1 MPREPTL
8 VELDGIRVRYGS
20 DPPAL
25 DGVHFAVR
33 PGEIHAL
40 LGENGAGK
48 STLVKVLG
56 GLVRPERGSLRIA
69 GRPVRLERHDPRA
82 ARRAGIGIVH
92 QHSTLVPAMDVLEN
106 LAFADPGGGLLYR
119 PDALRRDAERVQQRF
134 GLDVPLDARVEDL
147 SVGQRQ
153 RAEILRA
160 LLRGVGV
167 LVLDEPTAALTPA
180 ETRALLPALQE
191 LARADRGVVFIS
203 HKLEEIRGVADA
215 VTVLRRGRVVAEL
228 RGAEIASADLGRLM
242 LGRSLPPLPH
252 RPRPAA
258 AGSPALALRGLAAP
272 GIREQSRLR
281 GLELE
286 VHPGEIAGVAGI
298 DGNGQRELEEV
309 LAGLRPVTA
318 GCVEVGGAPVVPV
331 SVRALA
337 QRRAVLISGDRER
350 TSLIPSFSLWENFLL
365 RRTHDRRFRRL
376 GLVRRAAAREATR
389 RVLRRYD
396 VRPPA
401 PDLPAGALSGG
412 NAQKLVVGR
421 ELADDPT
428 VIAAFHPTRG
438 LDVGSARFVHECLLE
453 RRDAGAAV
461 LLVST
466 ELEEVRTLA
475 DRLFVIAGGRVLPVD
490 RNADSGT
497 LGALML
503 GAGAPA

>member
-1 MPREPTL
+1 MAPEVPL
-8 VELDGIRVRYGS
+8 VELEEIRVRYGPG
-20 DPPAL
+20 PPAL
-25 DGVHFAVR
+25 DGVHFAVL

-56 GLVRPERGSLRIA
+56 GLVRPERGIVRIG
-69 GRPVRLERHDPRA
+69 GRPVDLDHHDPQA

-92 QHSTLVPAMDVLEN
+92 QHPTLVPAMTVLEN
-106 LAFADPGGGLLYR
+106 LAFADPRGGLFYR
-119 PDALRRDAERVQQRF
+119 PEPLRRDAERVRKRF
-134 GLDVPLDARVEDL
+134 GLDVPLDARVEEL

-160 LLRGVGV
+160 LLRGVRV
-167 LVLDEPTAALTPA
+167 LVLDEPTAALTPP
-180 ETRALLPALQE
+180 ETRALLPALRE
-191 LARADRGVVFIS
+191 LAGAGRGVVFIS
-203 HKLEEIRGVADA
+203 HKLEEIRGLADA
-215 VTVLRRGRVVAEL
+215 VTVLRRGRVAAEL
-228 RGAEIASADLGRLM
+228 RGAAIATADLGRLM
-242 LGRSLPPLPH
+242 LGRRLPPLPR
-252 RPRPAA
+252 RPGPPAA
-258 AGSPALALRGLAAP
+258 GAPLLALRSLACP

-281 GLELE
+281 DIELE
-286 VHPGEIAGVAGI
+286 VHPGEIAGIAGI

-309 LAGLRPVTA
+309 LAGLRPLV
-318 GCVEVGGAPVVPV
+318 GGRVEVRGRPVTPL

-337 QRRAVLISGDRER
+337 ERGAVLISGDRER
-350 TSLIPSFSLWENFLL
+350 TSLIPTFPLHENFLL
-365 RRTHDRRFRRL
+365 RRSHDPRFRRL
-376 GLVRRAAAREATR
+376 GLILRDVVREATR
-389 RVLRRYD
+389 RILHRYD
-396 VRPPA
+396 VRPPD

-421 ELADDPT
+421 ELADEPD

-466 ELEEVRTLA
+466 ELEEVRALS
-475 DRLFVIAGGRVLPVD
+475 DRLFVMAQGRLLPVH
-490 RNADSGT
+490 READSGE

-503 GAGAPA
+503 GSGRPA